1 MPRSTPPSQPRAR
14 RRLTRPPT
22 PHRSPG
28 SRSTP
33 VYRPRRPTRTVLYP
47 VVQHHLETFLARAD
61 DVHEHGGGQPPWVE
75 REFRAYLTCGIMAHG
90 FARARCPNCA
100 EERLIPFSCKA
111 RGVCPSCTTRRM
123 VEVAAHLVDH
133 VLPVVP
139 ARQVVLS
146 VPKRLRPFLH
156 HRPDVA
162 TGVLQVLIRALRR
175 ALVTA
180 SPGAPRDAHI
190 GAVSFFHR
198 FGGSL
203 NPHPHFHL
211 LVLDGVFA
219 QEPDGSVRFHEATAL
234 TEADIEAL
242 TRTLQRRI
250 LRYFHRH
257 DILERHVTDDM
268 STWQGTGGFSL
279 DASVR
284 VGGTDRAGLERLVRY
299 LARPPF
305 ALERLQPYGSE
316 PLSSP
321 NARILYRFPRPTPD
335 GRTALVLSPLEL
347 LERLAVFVPQP
358 RLHRHRYH
366 GVLAPNARLRA
377 RVIALG
383 RDRAPDPARSPVASP
398 GRGLGLEP
406 SSPCSHARPARYR
419 WAALLA
425 RIYEVFPLRCP
436 GCDSDM
442 RVLAFI
448 TDPFTLRQ
456 ILEHLGLAARP
467 PPLAPARPS
476 PQPELGFDQTPA
488 FDPTQPE
495 PVAAYDFDQ
504 SVPDEFD

>member
-1 MPRSTPPSQPRAR
+1 
-14 RRLTRPPT
+14 
-22 PHRSPG
+22 
-28 SRSTP
+28 
-33 VYRPRRPTRTVLYP
+33 
-47 VVQHHLETFLARAD
+47 LETFLARAD
-61 DVHEHGGGQPPWVE
+61 DAHEPRGGQPPWVE
-75 REFRAYLTCGIMAHG
+75 REFRAYLTCGIPAHG

-146 VPKRLRPFLH
+146 VPKRLRPFLLH
-156 HRPDVA
+156 WPDIA
-162 TGVLQVLIRALRR
+162 SGVLRVLIRALRGT
-175 ALVTA
+175 LVTA
-180 SPGAPRDAHI
+180 SPGAPRCAQI

-211 LVLDGVFA
+211 LVLDGVFT
-219 QEPDGSVRFHEATAL
+219 EETSGSVRFHEASAL
-234 TEADIEAL
+234 TDADIEAL

-268 STWQGTGGFSL
+268 RTWQGTGGFSV

-284 VGGTDRAGLERLVRY
+284 VEGTDRAGLERLVRY

-321 NARILYRFPRPTPD
+321 HARLLYRFPRSTPD
-335 GRTALVLSPLEL
+335 GRTALRLSPLEL
-347 LERLAVFVPQP
+347 LERLAVFVPPP

-377 RVIALG
+377 RVVALG
-383 RDRAPDPARSPVASP
+383 RERLPPPARAQVDTTVQA
-398 GRGLGLEP
+398 LGP
-406 SSPCSHARPARYR
+406 SSSCSHSSPARYR
-419 WAALLA
+419 WATLLA

-436 GCDSDM
+436 GCGGDL

-448 TDPFTLRQ
+448 TDPLVLRP

-467 PPLAPARPS
+467 PPLSPARPP
-476 PQPELGFDQTPA
+476 PQPELAFDQTPA
-488 FDPTQPE
+488 FDPADPE
-495 PVAAYDFDQ
+495 PVPAYDFDQ
-504 SVPDEFD
+504 SVPGEFG